1 MCALETLR
9 DVLGAKAGEQSGSRA
24 AFSCRLCCDVR
35 GVGDTRSAESWT
47 DSPWRSVQDI
57 WPKRF
62 ICPFFP
68 LCLPLAITS
77 LCAEGVMTERTIT
90 DSRYWHCPYRP

>member
-1 MCALETLR
+1 M
-9 DVLGAKAGEQSGSRA
+9 LGAKVGEQSGSRA
-24 AFSCRLCCDVR
+24 AFSCRLCCDLR
-35 GVGDTRSAESWT
+35 GVGATRSAESWT

-57 WPKRF
+57 WLKRF
-62 ICPFFP
+62 ICSFFP

-77 LCAEGVMTERTIT
+77 LGVEGVMTERERTIT